1 MPAKKGTNRFEEFQ
15 LEKQANRELL
25 IHDFLS
31 YLKTSRTRHPNV
43 TALAEFVAKHISMNE
58 GKPCNRATL
67 LRNPR
72 YKSILLSH
80 MADNLA
86 AGTKK
91 LAIKDI
97 SDPKS
102 QALTLTLQV
111 EASNLK
117 RDNERLRAYVAQLE
131 STVARADKQVTA
143 LAAST
148 PDALQRGLDQ
158 AQIRYARACQ
168 SLQLVLKHLNSV
180 VSVDMNSRQIVD
192 LTKRVNNVIVNSDIA
207 SGFFDWLDANRGI
220 G

>member
-1 MPAKKGTNRFEEFQ
+1 MPAKKGTNRFEAFQ
-15 LEKQANRELL
+15 NEKQASRELL
-25 IHDFLS
+25 IRDFLS
-31 YLKTSRTRHPNV
+31 YLKTSRTRHLHV
-43 TALAEFVAKHISMNE
+43 TALSEFVAKHISMRE

-72 YKSILLSH
+72 YKSMLLSH
-80 MADNLA
+80 MADNFV
-86 AGTKK
+86 AGTKRI
-91 LAIKDI
+91 AVKDI
-97 SDPKS
+97 ADPKA

-111 EASNLK
+111 ETSNLK
-117 RDNERLRAYVAQLE
+117 RDNDRLRLYVAQLE
-131 STVARADKQVTA
+131 SAVACTDKQVLA
-143 LAAST
+143 LTAST
-148 PDALQRGLDQ
+148 PDALQKELDQ

-168 SLQLVLKHLNSV
+168 SLQLVIKHLNSV

>member
-1 MPAKKGTNRFEEFQ
+1 MPAKKGTNRFEAFQ
-15 LEKQANRELL
+15 NEKQASRELL
-25 IHDFLS
+25 INEFLS
-31 YLKTSRTRHPNV
+31 YLKTSRTRHPHV
-43 TALAEFVAKHISMNE
+43 TGLAEFVAKHISMKE
-58 GKPCNRATL
+58 GRPCNRATL

-72 YKSILLSH
+72 YKSMLLSY

-86 AGTKK
+86 AGTKN
-91 LAIKDI
+91 LAIRDI

-102 QALTLTLQV
+102 QALSLTLQV
-111 EASNLK
+111 DASNLK

-131 STVARADKQVTA
+131 STVAVTDERVTT

-148 PDALQRGLDQ
+148 PDALQQELEQ

-168 SLQLVLKHLNSV
+168 SLQLVIKHLNSV
-180 VSVDMNSRQIVD
+180 VSVDLNARQIID
-192 LTKRVNNVIVNSDIA
+192 LSKRVNNVIVNSDIA